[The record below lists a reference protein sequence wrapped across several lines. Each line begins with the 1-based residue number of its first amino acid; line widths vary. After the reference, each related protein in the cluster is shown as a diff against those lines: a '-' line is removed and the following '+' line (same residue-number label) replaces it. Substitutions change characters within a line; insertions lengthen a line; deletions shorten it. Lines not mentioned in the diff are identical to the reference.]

1 LKSPPVTTAG
11 QQPLPLLL
19 PGAAARPVPSAFP
32 PLPLVPPLL
41 LPLLSQLLLPL
52 LPLLL
57 PADPQP
63 SAPSQRLKQAS

>member
-1 LKSPPVTTAG
+1 
-11 QQPLPLLL
+11 
-19 PGAAARPVPSAFP
+19 VPSAFP

-41 LPLLSQLLLPL
+41 PPLLSQLLLPL
-52 LPLLL
+52 LPLVL